1 MSEVEKEKTV
11 DYGIR
16 DINGDVIYTTNEAEL
31 EEALF
36 GVLTSGAFVKTF
48 SLFNGKVDLTFTTIT
63 DAKRMKG
70 YELIRDNIEQQKDGL
85 SKALIDAYNL
95 KVNIGLQILRIKI
108 DGHTTNLAE
117 GSLEERVTYLS
128 EMPEE
133 MLRLLSKYLMIFA
146 NITNMAFNREETL
159 KN

>member
-1 MSEVEKEKTV
+1 MSEVEKENTP

-16 DINGDVIYTTNEAEL
+16 DINGNVIYTTNEAEL

-70 YELIRDNIEQQKDGL
+70 YELIRDNIEQYKDTL
-85 SKALIDAYNL
+85 SKALIDSYNL

-117 GSLEERVTYLS
+117 GSLEERIAYLS

-133 MLRLLSKYLMIFA
+133 MLRLLSKHLMVFV

>member
-16 DINGDVIYTTNEAEL
+16 DINGSVIYTTNEEEL

-85 SKALIDAYNL
+85 Y
-95 KVNIGLQILRIKI
+95 V
-108 DGHTTNLAE
+108 
-117 GSLEERVTYLS
+117 
-128 EMPEE
+128 
-133 MLRLLSKYLMIFA
+133 
-146 NITNMAFNREETL
+146 
-159 KN
+159 